1 MFHSFQNGTYINWE
15 ESNEENINKK
25 KIIDITMLIY

>member
-15 ESNEENINKK
+15 ESNEENI
-25 KIIDITMLIY
+25 IDITMLIY